1 MVVLVD
7 ACDRADRAGE
17 EFAQPTR
24 FGHDRA
30 HRIQVKGRMQ
40 PLVLSHGA
48 WMRGVG
54 QLIDVRVPELRQCL
68 EDVPTVHVQHGCL
81 ARLGCA

>member
-7 ACDRADRAGE
+7 ARDRADRAGE

-24 FGHDRA
+24 FGLYRA
-30 HRIQVKGRMQ
+30 HRIQVEGCMQ

-48 WMRGVG
+48 WMRCVG